1 MYEGRDDYSQL
12 MAEVAHRFD
21 LWDTPTTTISTK
33 QKLHAIR
40 QKEDEGLEVF
50 CRGLCLSVWMAFY
63 RRTQS
68 FCNT

>member
-21 LWDTPTTTISTK
+21 LWDIPTTTISTK
-33 QKLHAIR
+33 QNCMLFAKRRMKVWRYFA
-40 QKEDEGLEVF
+40 EDYV
-50 CRGLCLSVWMAFY
+50 CLFGWL
-63 RRTQS
+63 QS